1 MIRGDRDAYEKR
13 RNGLE
18 TDEAFTVHGLVGQN
32 ARQAAGPLLR
42 ECTWA
47 TSLLKITGS

>member
-1 MIRGDRDAYEKR
+1 MRNDWDAYEKR
-13 RNGLE
+13 LTVLNL
-18 TDEAFTVHGLVGQN
+18 TMAFTVYGLVGQN